1 MRKQGR
7 RPLKPVYVYRYTLWD
22 VLNASPTLPMSA
34 ERRNFQLVRMYGGLH
49 ALETAPA
56 PTTDDWR
63 VCSDAV
69 NLMETLITMQV
80 VEDSTGLLMDAITAL
95 AQAGR
100 RHQQGHAI
108 RLDAQGIQAVRAI
121 LEDYAA
127 VIEQVPERTMLQA
140 HRLTEKRIHEILRG
154 RKQPHDVEV
163 LDL

>member
-1 MRKQGR
+1 MPKRKLLPR
-7 RPLKPVYVYRYTLWD
+7 YRYTLLD
-22 VLNASPTLPMSA
+22 VIQASAVHPMPEA
-34 ERRNFQLVRMYGGLH
+34 RRTYQLMRMYEGLRS
-49 ALETAPA
+49 LETSPE

-69 NLMETLITMQV
+69 NLMETLISMQV
-80 VEDSTGLLMDAITAL
+80 VEDTTGLLMDAITAL

-154 RKQPHDVEV
+154 RRQPHDIEI
-163 LDL
+163 LEL